1 MSMRKTV
8 AAAPPGRPVVPP
20 LENGDRLTRREFHER
35 YLQHPEIKKA
45 ELVEGVVHMPSP
57 TRALSHGF
65 PHADLAGWLAVYR
78 AKHPGVRAGDDTTV
92 ILDEANEPKPDL
104 ILCRV
109 EGGSSRIEDDYVVG
123 PPELVVEIATS
134 TVSYDMHFKKEM
146 YRRHGV
152 QEYIVWRVWD
162 GELDWFRLRD
172 GQYDSLRPDAAGII
186 ASEVFP
192 GLRLNVA
199 ALLTGE
205 IAAVLEALGT

>member
-1 MSMRKTV
+1 MSMRKSV
-8 AAAPPGRPVVPP
+8 AAAPSGRPVVPP

-57 TRALSHGF
+57 VSTNH
-65 PHADLAGWLAVYR
+65 HADQHGQLATWLGVYAVR
-78 AKHPGVRAGDDTTV
+78 HENVRMS
-92 ILDEANEPKPDL
+92 LDATL
-104 ILCRV
+104 ILGETDEPQPDVVLRRS
-109 EGGSSRIEDDYVVG
+109 EGGRTKRRDGYLVG
-123 PPELVVEIATS
+123 GPELVAEVSAS

-199 ALLTGE
+199 ALLAGDM
-205 IAAVLEALGT
+205 AAVLEGLE